1 MISVVVTNY
10 NYDKF
15 LARCIRSLLNQTIPR
30 SSYEVLVVDDASTDD
45 SSRILSVFGNDIT
58 PIYLEKNS
66 GLASSSNVGLR
77 KAKGRYVVRVDSD
90 DYVHPDFL
98 KSILLYMELRG
109 GETDAVAL
117 DYLKVDTEGKPLS
130 ICDGIKEPIACA
142 IGFKFEVLE
151 ELGFY
156 SEGMRIGE
164 DLDLRNRFDKLQLR
178 MGHLTLP
185 LYRYTQHSESL
196 TKQNLLR

>member
-1 MISVVVTNY
+1 
-10 NYDKF
+10 
-15 LARCIRSLLNQTIPR
+15 
-30 SSYEVLVVDDASTDD
+30 
-45 SSRILSVFGNDIT
+45 VFGNDIT

-164 DLDLRNRFDKLQLR
+164 DLDLRHRFDKLQLR